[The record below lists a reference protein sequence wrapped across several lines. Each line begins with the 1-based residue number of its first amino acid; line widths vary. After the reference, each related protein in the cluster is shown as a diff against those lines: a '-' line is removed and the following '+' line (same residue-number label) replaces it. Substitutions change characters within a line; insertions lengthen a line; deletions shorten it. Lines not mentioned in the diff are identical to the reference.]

1 MKKRVCSLLLALMMC
16 GLLTAQ
22 ASAASSG
29 SPAVTNARN
38 GVVRVVMTYD
48 INVYDPESGDHIG
61 TVQGYSNGSAFG
73 VGTTGKETDVFVTNR
88 HVVTEEDGLEEIQQ
102 GIIVYFQYQITG
114 YYILLDNY
122 AYNSETFTLDTSR
135 AVPCTVIYLGEGDD
149 ADIAVL
155 KAAENVSGRVALP
168 LLDDE
173 DSLQVTDG
181 VSSLGYPSVSDGA
194 TSESYLLAGVDD
206 VTVNSGAVSRFYDS
220 IAVTDINSGAITG
233 HVIQHD
239 AAINGG
245 NSGGPLVDANG
256 TVVGINTYTYHGG
269 SQAVSN
275 SYYALRISYA
285 KNALDSLGIRYDV
298 YKSATVPAWAIA
310 AAAVAVLAVILVVVL
325 VLVRKKGPAQASGG
339 DIPKFMADPAP
350 TPELRIQGQSGAFA
364 GRRFAINGQVRI
376 GRDPGS
382 NDLVYP
388 DGTPGISGR
397 HCVVT
402 LSSGQVTLTDLGSSY
417 GTFLSGGQKLVPNQP
432 VTLRVGGSFY
442 LGSEKE
448 SFVITGKG
456 GSLS

>member
-1 MKKRVCSLLLALMMC
+1 MKKRVYSLLLALMMC
-16 GLLTAQ
+16 GLLTVT
-22 ASAASSG
+22 ASASGSG

-38 GVVRVVMTYD
+38 GVVRVVMAYD
-48 INVYDPESGDHIG
+48 IDVYEPESGDYIG
-61 TVQGYSNGSAFG
+61 TVQGYSSGSAFG
-73 VGTTGKETDVFVTNR
+73 VGTSGKETDVFVTNR
-88 HVVTEEDGLEEIQQ
+88 HVVTEEDGLVEIQQ
-102 GIIVYFQYQITG
+102 GITAYFQYQITG

-135 AVPCTVIYLGEGDD
+135 AVPCTVIYLGGSDD
-149 ADIAVL
+149 ADVAVL

-173 DSLQVTDG
+173 DSLQVTDR
-181 VSSLGYPSVSDGA
+181 VSSLGYPGVSDGA

-239 AAINGG
+239 AAINSG
-245 NSGGPLVDANG
+245 NSGGPLVDQNG

-275 SYYALRISYA
+275 SYYALRIRYA
-285 KNALDSLGIRYDV
+285 KDALDSLGIHYDV
-298 YKSATVPAWAIA
+298 YKPTAVPAWAIA
-310 AAAVAVLAVILVVVL
+310 AAAAAVIAVIVVVVI
-325 VLVRKKGPAQASGG
+325 VLVRKKGPAPQAAAAPVSG
-339 DIPKFMADPAP
+339 P
-350 TPELRIQGQSGAFA
+350 TPAQELRIQGQSGAFA

-376 GRDPGS
+376 GRDPGG

-402 LSSGQVTLTDLGSSY
+402 LTGGQVTLTDLGSSY
-417 GTFLSGGQKLVPNQP
+417 GTFLDGGQRLTPNQP
-432 VTLRVGGSFY
+432 VTLRMGDRFY

-456 GSLS
+456 GSLT

>member
-1 MKKRVCSLLLALMMC
+1 MKKRFLALVLAALMMC
-16 GLLTAQ
+16 GLLTVA

-29 SPAVTNARN
+29 SSAVTNARN

-48 INVYDPESGDHIG
+48 INVYDPESGDYIG

-73 VGTTGKETDVFVTNR
+73 VGTAGKETDVFVTNR
-88 HVVTEEDGLEEIQQ
+88 HVVTQEDGLTEIQQ
-102 GIIVYFQYQITG
+102 GVIVYFQYEITG

-135 AVPCTVIYLGEGDD
+135 AVPCTVIYLGESED
-149 ADIAVL
+149 ADVAVL
-155 KAAENVSGRVALP
+155 KAAEDVSDRVALP

-173 DSLQVTDG
+173 DSLQVTDQ
-181 VSSLGYPSVSDGA
+181 VSSLGYPSISDSA

-239 AAINGG
+239 AAINAG
-245 NSGGPLVDANG
+245 NSGGPLVDQNG
-256 TVVGINTYTYHGG
+256 AVVGINTYTYHGG

-285 KNALDSLGIRYDV
+285 RNALDSLGIHYDV
-298 YKSATVPAWAIA
+298 YRAGLSPLLFVSIGA
-310 AAAVAVLAVILVVVL
+310 AAIFAAVVAVVIVVAR
-325 VLVRKKGPAQASGG
+325 RKK
-339 DIPKFMADPAP
+339 PAP
-350 TPELRIQGQSGAFA
+350 SIGGGQSIPVSDTGVEYRVQGQSGAFA

-376 GRDPGS
+376 GRDPAA

-388 DGTPGISGR
+388 GGAAGISGR
-397 HCVVT
+397 HCVVA
-402 LSSGQVTLTDLGSSY
+402 LSGGQVTLTDLGSSY
-417 GTFLSGGQKLVPNQP
+417 GTFLFGGQKLIPNQP
-432 VTLRVGGSFY
+432 VTLRVGDRFH

-456 GSLS
+456 GSLT